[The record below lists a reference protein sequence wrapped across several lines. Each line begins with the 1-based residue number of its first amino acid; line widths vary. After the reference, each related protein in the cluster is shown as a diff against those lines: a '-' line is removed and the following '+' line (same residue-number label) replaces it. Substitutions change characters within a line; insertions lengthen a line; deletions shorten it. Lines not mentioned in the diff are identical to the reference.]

1 MIVYHGSNSNF
12 KKLRI
17 SSSLVQH
24 ESTKTNEG
32 LGIYFST
39 DKEVARSYGKY
50 IYTLAIN
57 DKYFVNVASTGLFTD
72 VSQKTDVNLK
82 CKVYVAKLAQ
92 SIYKELKVD
101 ILEYINIEETADRMY
116 FGGLAIS
123 GVGREVYMLLDSN
136 EKFYRLPKT
145 KIERA
150 YQILRVYDK
159 KHLYAYMFNYNIK
172 NIGVIKK
179 VDDNIVKIMNKEQ
192 SYK

>member
-50 IYTLAIN
+50 IYTLEIN
-57 DKYFVNVASTGLFTD
+57 DKYFVDFRNRT
-72 VSQKTDVNLK
+72 K
-82 CKVYVAKLAQ
+82 CRLYVAKLAQ

-116 FGGLAIS
+116 WGGLAIS

-136 EKFYRLPKT
+136 ENFYQLPTT
-145 KIERA
+145 KIERI
-150 YQILRVYDK
+150 YQILRAYDK
-159 KHLYAYMFNYNIK
+159 KHLYAYMFNYHIK
-172 NIGVIKK
+172 NIGVIKN
-179 VDDNIVKIMNKEQ
+179 VDDSIVRIINKEQ

>member
-17 SSSLVQH
+17 SPSLVQH

-50 IYTLAIN
+50 IYTLEIN
-57 DKYFVNVASTGLFTD
+57 DKYFVDFRNRT
-72 VSQKTDVNLK
+72 K
-82 CKVYVAKLAQ
+82 CRLYIAKLAQ

-101 ILEYINIEETADRMY
+101 ILQYFSLEDTADRMY
-116 FGGLAIS
+116 WGGLAIS
-123 GVGREVYMLLDSN
+123 GVGREIYTLLYPN
-136 EKFYRLPKT
+136 EKWYENNSKT
-145 KIERA
+145 KIERV
-150 YQILRVYDK
+150 YQILRAYDK
-159 KHLYAYMFNYNIK
+159 KHLYAYMFNYHIK

-179 VDDNIVKIMNKEQ
+179 TDDNIVRIVNKEY
-192 SYK
+192 SY

>member
-50 IYTLAIN
+50 IYTLEIN
-57 DKYFVNVASTGLFTD
+57 DKCFVDFRNRT
-72 VSQKTDVNLK
+72 K
-82 CKVYVAKLAQ
+82 CRLYVAKLAQ

-101 ILEYINIEETADRMY
+101 ILDYINIEETADRMY
-116 FGGLAIS
+116 WGGLAIS

-136 EKFYRLPKT
+136 ENFYQLPTT
-145 KIERA
+145 KIERI
-150 YQILRVYDK
+150 YQILRAYDK
-159 KHLYAYMFNYNIK
+159 KHLYAYMFNYHIK
-172 NIGVIKK
+172 NIGVIKN
-179 VDDNIVKIMNKEQ
+179 VDDSIVRIINKEQ

>member
-50 IYTLAIN
+50 IYTLEIN
-57 DKYFVNVASTGLFTD
+57 DKYFIDFRNRT
-72 VSQKTDVNLK
+72 K
-82 CKVYVAKLAQ
+82 CRLYVAKLAQ
-92 SIYKELKVD
+92 SIYRELKVD
-101 ILEYINIEETADRMY
+101 ILDYINIEETADRMY
-116 FGGLAIS
+116 WGGLAIS
-123 GVGREVYMLLDSN
+123 GVGIEVYMLLDSN
-136 EKFYRLPKT
+136 ENFYQLPKT
-145 KIERA
+145 KIERI
-150 YQILRVYDK
+150 YQILRAYDK
-159 KHLYAYMFNYNIK
+159 KHLYAYMFNYHIK
-172 NIGVIKK
+172 NIGVIKN
-179 VDDNIVKIMNKEQ
+179 VDDSIVRIINKEQ

>member
-57 DKYFVNVASTGLFTD
+57 DKYFVDFRNRT
-72 VSQKTDVNLK
+72 K

-123 GVGREVYMLLDSN
+123 GVGREAYMLLDSN
-136 EKFYRLPKT
+136 EKWYISTPSY
-145 KIERA
+145 KIERI
-150 YQILRVYDK
+150 YQILRAYDK
-159 KHLYAYMFNYNIK
+159 KHLYAYMFNYHIK

-179 VDDNIVKIMNKEQ
+179 VDDNIVKILNKEQ